1 MRRLLALALSAAA
14 IAALEPA
21 PNAHSSIPVLSLAD
35 GKNLPSLAP
44 VIRNVASGVVSIAIR
59 TPQGQSQ
66 TSLFDDPGLRQLF
79 GLPDMPPAR
88 EGFAA
93 GSGVVIDAAKG
104 LIVTN
109 YHVVENAD
117 QITVTL
123 LDGRQVAG
131 VLQGSDP
138 DTDIALIKVPL
149 SNLNAIPLGDS
160 ERLEVGDFVLAIG
173 NPFGIGQTV
182 TSGIVSGLRR
192 NGMGLESYEDFIQTD
207 ASINPGNSGGALV
220 NLRGELVGINAA
232 IVGPGGGNVGIGF
245 AIPINM
251 VRAITG
257 QLIKYGTVD
266 RGELG
271 VTVSAPNPEL
281 AKKYR
286 LSGDQPGVVVTKI
299 EPHSSAEKAGFKV
312 GDVVTAFGDYA
323 VRDTPDFRNRLGML
337 RMGDAVKVTVVR
349 DGKSR
354 QLEAILAE
362 PTLKAI
368 EGDTISPLLAGALF
382 ANSNKETRERGAQ
395 VATLLSGSEGW
406 KTGLREGDIVL
417 SVNKKRVIGVEE
429 FAAEVGRSPNQ
440 LALNVIRNG
449 ERIFVSVRRGDTKA
463 PAGTGAR

>member
-1 MRRLLALALSAAA
+1 MRRLLALALSVLAL
-14 IAALEPA
+14 AALGPA
-21 PNAHSSIPVLSLAD
+21 QIAHSSIPVLALGD
-35 GKNLPSLAP
+35 GKTLPSLAP
-44 VIRNVASGVVSIAIR
+44 VIRNVAAGVVSIAIR
-59 TPQGQSQ
+59 TQSGQAQ
-66 TSLFDDPGLRQLF
+66 NSLFDDPALRQLF
-79 GLPDMPPAR
+79 GLPDMPPQK

-93 GSGVVIDAAKG
+93 GSGVVIDGSKG

-109 YHVVENAD
+109 YHVVQNAD

-149 SNLNAIPLGDS
+149 TNLTPIPFGDS

-220 NLRGELVGINAA
+220 NLRGELIGINAA

-251 VRAITG
+251 VRAISA
-257 QLIKYGTVD
+257 QLVKYGTID

-281 AKKYR
+281 KRKYR
-286 LSGDQPGVVVTKI
+286 LTGDPAGAIVTNV
-299 EPHSSAEKAGFKV
+299 EPRSAGEKAGMRP
-312 GDVVTAFGDYA
+312 GDVVTALGDA
-323 VRDTPDFRNRLGML
+323 PVRDTADFRNRLGML
-337 RMGDAVKVTVVR
+337 RVGDATKITVSR
-349 DGKSR
+349 EGKSR
-354 QLEAILAE
+354 QLEAVLAE

-368 EGDTISPLLAGALF
+368 EGETLSPLLTGTLF
-382 ANSNKETRERGAQ
+382 ANSDKDAGERGAL
-395 VATLLSGSEGW
+395 VATLRAGSEGW
-406 KTGLREGDIVL
+406 KAGLREGDIIL
-417 SVNKKRVIGVEE
+417 SVNRRRVIGVEE
-429 FAAEVGRSPNQ
+429 FAAEVGKSPRQ
-440 LALNVIRNG
+440 LALNVVRNG
-449 ERIFVSVRRGDTKA
+449 ERIVIALRENETKA
-463 PAGTGAR
+463 PAAKPAR